1 MGHEALNFK
10 GFFHEI
16 FMACSPLK
24 TNENSPSKSLEKIH
38 WIFMGF
44 NFIVYGSKEMLCGF

>member
-1 MGHEALNFK
+1 MF
-10 GFFHEI
+10 FFHEI